1 MLISDLPIIL
11 IKALV
16 KNGFKLYFRLSRD
29 NQILKV
35 EQNIARLK
43 YLLTLYKMSVDD
55 LLLAISEGLKKPL
68 SKEDIL
74 SAEISVSH
82 LKRIDKVFNKGL
94 HFYLDP
100 KSPSVSKD
108 ASIFFRKTKFG
119 TDLNIGAK
127 KIVNQF
133 EEFKIS
139 LSAISKLAEIR
150 NDRTLPVYSIKDNPK
165 LIAIQVRRELLPDFN
180 PSPKEFLRALISTF
194 AENNILVFEF
204 IETWNKK
211 EKANI
216 DGFFLNPNVIVLKR
230 QQSSFRREI
239 FTLIHEL
246 GHYLI
251 NEEEVEELDIS
262 NLASGKL
269 SSIEKWCNDFAYH
282 FLVGDF
288 DKTFE
293 QIEKAD
299 GSNDYH
305 FELIE
310 NISKQTHL
318 SQIAL
323 FTKLL
328 FQKKITQANYNSI
341 KAEFDERFRLKQEEL
356 RKQKELDKLHG
367 IKTGGAAPKPI
378 NSPLLI
384 RTIQTAFY
392 EGIINEYDVCKT
404 LNIPPDKIEKYL
416 Q

>member
-1 MLISDLPIIL
+1 MKI
-11 IKALV
+11 
-16 KNGFKLYFRLSRD
+16 
-29 NQILKV
+29 

-43 YLLTLYKMSVDD
+43 YLLTLYKMTADD
-55 LLLAISEGLKKPL
+55 LLLTISEGLKNPL
-68 SKEDIL
+68 TKSDIL
-74 SAEISVSH
+74 SNEINVSH

-94 HFYLDP
+94 HYYLDP
-100 KSPSVSKD
+100 KSPEVSKD
-108 ASIFFRKTKFG
+108 ASIFFRKNKFG

-139 LSAISKLAEIR
+139 LSAISKLAEI
-150 NDRTLPVYSIKDNPK
+150 NIDRTLPLFTVKDDPK
-165 LIAIQVRRELLPDFN
+165 TIAKKIRKDLYPEFN
-180 PSPKEFLRALISTF
+180 PIPKEFLRALISTF

-204 IETWNKK
+204 VETWNKK
-211 EKANI
+211 EKANV

-262 NLASGKL
+262 NFANNKL
-269 SSIEKWCNDFAYH
+269 SSIERWCNDFAYH
-282 FLVGDF
+282 FLAGDY
-288 DKTFE
+288 DKSFE
-293 QIEKAD
+293 QIDKAE

-305 FELIE
+305 FDLIE
-310 NISKQTHL
+310 SISKRTHL

-328 FQKKITQANYNSI
+328 YQSKITQSNYNNI
-341 KAEFDERFRLKQEEL
+341 KADFDEKYRL
-356 RKQKELDKLHG
+356 RKEEEQKQRELEKLQG
-367 IKTGGAAPKPI
+367 IQKGGSTPKPM
-378 NSPLLI
+378 NSPLLVS
-384 RTIQTAFY
+384 TIQTAFY
-392 EGIINEYDVCKT
+392 EGVINEYDFCKT
-404 LNIPPDKIEKYL
+404 LNISPDKLEKYL

>member
-1 MLISDLPIIL
+1 
-11 IKALV
+11 
-16 KNGFKLYFRLSRD
+16 
-29 NQILKV
+29 LKV

-43 YLLTLYKMSVDD
+43 YLLTLYKMTVED
-55 LLLAISEGLKKPL
+55 LLLTISEGLKNPL
-68 SKEDIL
+68 TKNDIL
-74 SAEISVSH
+74 SNEINVSH

-94 HFYLDP
+94 HYYLDP
-100 KSPSVSKD
+100 KSPEVSQD
-108 ASIFFRKTKFG
+108 ASIFFRKNKFG

-133 EEFKIS
+133 EEFKIY
-139 LSAISKLAEIR
+139 LSAISKLAEI
-150 NDRTLPVYSIKDNPK
+150 NIDRALPVYTVNDDPKTIAKKIRKDLYP
-165 LIAIQVRRELLPDFN
+165 EFN
-180 PSPKEFLRALISTF
+180 PVPKEFLRALMSTF

-204 IETWNKK
+204 VETWNKK

-251 NEEEVEELDIS
+251 NEEEIEELDIS
-262 NLASGKL
+262 NFANNKL
-269 SSIEKWCNDFAYH
+269 SSIERWCNDFAYH
-282 FLVGDF
+282 FLAGDY
-288 DKTFE
+288 DKSFE
-293 QIEKAD
+293 QIDKAEA
-299 GSNDYH
+299 SNDYH

-310 NISKQTHL
+310 SISKRTHL

-328 FQKKITQANYNSI
+328 YQKKITPGNYNNI
-341 KAEFDERFRLKQEEL
+341 KADFDEKYRL
-356 RKQKELDKLHG
+356 RKEEEQKQRELEKLHG
-367 IKTGGAAPKPI
+367 LHKGGSTPKPM
-378 NSPLLI
+378 NSPLLVS
-384 RTIQTAFY
+384 TIQTAFY

-404 LNIPPDKIEKYL
+404 LNISPDKLEKYL